1 MNLLEIKNNL
11 VKLSYTADE
20 SLALGRFVVIVS
32 SEKSYVAQVINLK
45 SDPANN
51 FAIARLLFTFNH
63 EGVVE
68 NYDGSAPSISSEVGV
83 LPPAELLNLL
93 PVETPIKIGNLA
105 QMSDILSVDVSV
117 FETNLAV
124 FSEKDSNKKIFIS
137 NCVRQLFQMKEK
149 CVIIDNLNMFEDYP
163 KLKIGTDFKLPLNS
177 KMIDFIF
184 ENDLHDVNMETKA
197 VIQDI
202 FYAVQQ
208 YIDSLDF
215 KFIPIDNFIDV
226 VTNQYRDLQMPE
238 LALLKNKLLK
248 YRDANL
254 LANTKD
260 EVLNL
265 ERKLKQKS
273 CCIVDIKDI
282 DEGLQR
288 EVISLVHSTLY
299 SFDKFVYFFV
309 PLNNGNSD
317 KKLLQQ
323 FINNSHVF
331 TTVLASSEYK
341 YAADL
346 KEHAQNIIQFTPEI
360 IKNETAPYSTF
371 LNKLN
376 QDECIVYGVLTHG
389 IPFIVEMNMIKT
401 DLTQDDVLGDRYQFI
416 PVSEELEIV
425 EYDKFGTPIPVRL
438 SHQDLNQDKNPEVSA
453 QDDVKAEPK
462 NVSEVEPEVNE
473 ESEYTEEFEEE
484 IQVEPKQEDIEDTV
498 PVVTTEIQDIEQ
510 YGDEQ
515 IIDEIPIEPEQEYAD
530 YQEIHPD
537 VIEPVRNLL
546 QEEDEEEPEQ
556 IEDDN
561 PFAQVNMESQEDEIV
576 EPEQEEFSQD
586 VHTLSDSELDM
597 IDAQAYTEIE
607 EPHISDGQSA
617 NDDLGI
623 AHDDLDIVQEDTPVV
638 PIYSA
643 QDDLSTEEGFDFV
656 QGDTVEHKKYGRGI
670 IEKIIK
676 YGNKTLCSITF
687 ENNVGRR
694 LLDPTITEIVK
705 I

>member
-1 MNLLEIKNNL
+1 
-11 VKLSYTADE
+11 
-20 SLALGRFVVIVS
+20 
-32 SEKSYVAQVINLK
+32 
-45 SDPANN
+45 
-51 FAIARLLFTFNH
+51 
-63 EGVVE
+63 
-68 NYDGSAPSISSEVGV
+68 
-83 LPPAELLNLL
+83 
-93 PVETPIKIGNLA
+93 
-105 QMSDILSVDVSV
+105 
-117 FETNLAV
+117 
-124 FSEKDSNKKIFIS
+124 
-137 NCVRQLFQMKEK
+137 
-149 CVIIDNLNMFEDYP
+149 
-163 KLKIGTDFKLPLNS
+163 
-177 KMIDFIF
+177 
-184 ENDLHDVNMETKA
+184 
-197 VIQDI
+197 
-202 FYAVQQ
+202 
-208 YIDSLDF
+208 
-215 KFIPIDNFIDV
+215 
-226 VTNQYRDLQMPE
+226 
-238 LALLKNKLLK
+238 
-248 YRDANL
+248 
-254 LANTKD
+254 
-260 EVLNL
+260 
-265 ERKLKQKS
+265 
-273 CCIVDIKDI
+273 
-282 DEGLQR
+282 
-288 EVISLVHSTLY
+288 
-299 SFDKFVYFFV
+299 
-309 PLNNGNSD
+309 
-317 KKLLQQ
+317 
-323 FINNSHVF
+323 
-331 TTVLASSEYK
+331 
-341 YAADL
+341 
-346 KEHAQNIIQFTPEI
+346 
-360 IKNETAPYSTF
+360 
-371 LNKLN
+371 
-376 QDECIVYGVLTHG
+376 
-389 IPFIVEMNMIKT
+389 MIKT

-473 ESEYTEEFEEE
+473 ESDYTEEFEEE
-484 IQVEPKQEDIEDTV
+484 IQVEPEQEDIEDTV

-515 IIDEIPIEPEQEYAD
+515 IIDEIPIEPEQGYAD